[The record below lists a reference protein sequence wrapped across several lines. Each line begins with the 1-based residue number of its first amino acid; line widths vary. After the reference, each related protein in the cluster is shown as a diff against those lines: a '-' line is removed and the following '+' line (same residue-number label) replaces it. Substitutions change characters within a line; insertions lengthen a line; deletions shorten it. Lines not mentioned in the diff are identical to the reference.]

1 MKYILLIS
9 LFAFCGCS
17 RNEWEFQKKVPLTT
31 SVSDLLQMETEL
43 RAKGYKRVTI
53 HEWYGCAVI
62 CATRTEG
69 EVK

>member
-1 MKYILLIS
+1 MKYLLLIS
-9 LFAFCGCS
+9 LFAICGCCRS
-17 RNEWEFQKKVPLTT
+17 EWEFRKKVPLTA

-53 HEWYGCAVI
+53 RDGYGYAVI

-69 EVK
+69 GAE